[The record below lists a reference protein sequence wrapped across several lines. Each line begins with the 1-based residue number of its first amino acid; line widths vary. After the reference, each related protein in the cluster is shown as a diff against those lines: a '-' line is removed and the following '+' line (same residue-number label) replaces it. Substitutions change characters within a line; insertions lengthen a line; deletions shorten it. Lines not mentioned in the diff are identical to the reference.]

1 MRREQKPV
9 TDPKH
14 FLHVSSLPYHLPGP
28 GKDITVDRLVAA
40 GELKLVGEMVNEK
53 GDVVR
58 FAVSKGKTYRR
69 SAPKPKRVGA
79 ARRQTATIE
88 RLNNL
93 PRI

>member
-1 MRREQKPV
+1 MKANPTALPV

-58 FAVSKGKTYRR
+58 FAVSKGKTYR
-69 SAPKPKRVGA
+69 KGKK
-79 ARRQTATIE
+79 
-88 RLNNL
+88 
-93 PRI
+93 